1 MSSSKEGGGKR
12 SLTLGETAHPFS
24 EWAYLSRHPTISVS
38 PWPSPS
44 HRSVTVTLGAHN
56 IQKKEDTW
64 QRLEVIKQF
73 PYPKYD
79 PIGLQDIM
87 LLKVQILLPLLHSMF
102 SRLPSPLSVLQGFSF
117 RSHYPHTFPTCLS
130 PAPLSS
136 ASATGSHVEQLPCP
150 SLVASTR
157 PQAHFHH

>member
-1 MSSSKEGGGKR
+1 MSSSKKGGGKR
-12 SLTLGETAHPFS
+12 SLTLGETTCPFS
-24 EWAYLSRHPTISVS
+24 EWAYLSRHPTISDS
-38 PWPSPS
+38 PCPSSPS

-56 IQKKEDTW
+56 LQKKEDTW

-73 PYPKYD
+73 PYPKYEHV
-79 PIGLQDIM
+79 GLHDIM
-87 LLKVQILLPLLHSMF
+87 LLKVQILLPLPHSLF
-102 SRLPSPLSVLQGFSF
+102 SRAFFPAPCPLFS
-117 RSHYPHTFPTCLS
+117 RASTCVS